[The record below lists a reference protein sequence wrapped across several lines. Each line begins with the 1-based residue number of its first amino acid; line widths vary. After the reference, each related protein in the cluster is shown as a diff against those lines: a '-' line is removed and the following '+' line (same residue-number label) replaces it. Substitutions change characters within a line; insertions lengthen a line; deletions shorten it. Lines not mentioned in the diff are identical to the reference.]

1 LDISVILPT
10 YCECGNIRPLIE
22 AIQSNLA
29 PTGWQIEIIV
39 VDDAS
44 PDGTAEVVRS
54 TPTLPNFTLQCLVRT
69 QERGLA
75 SAIEYGILHCSGE
88 RVLVMDTDFNHSPDN
103 LRAMAE
109 ALDTCDMVI
118 GSRFIRGGGMED
130 RFRYLGSLFFNLFIR
145 VLLLNPVQDNLCGFF
160 TMKRQTLLTFDL
172 DYIFRGYGEYFI
184 RLVALARCAH
194 LSIKELPV
202 FYTLRKSGESKS
214 RFTSMIRDYT
224 FTTLA
229 LWGYHPKK

>member
-1 LDISVILPT
+1 MDISVILPT

-22 AIQSNLA
+22 AIQTNLA

-54 TPTLPNFTLQCLVRT
+54 TLTLPGVHLQCLVRE

-75 SAIEYGILHCSGE
+75 SAIKYGILYCNGE

-109 ALDTCDMVI
+109 TLDTYDMVI
-118 GSRFIRGGGMED
+118 GSRFVRGGDMED
-130 RFRYLGSLFFNLFIR
+130 RFRYVCVKSLFEMHEKAGLKAGNSGSTASSAGKDEGLEAEFAQLQGGTVDSDLAQLKAAR
-145 VLLLNPVQDNLCGFF
+145 QQAALPPTMQKQLAPPVPE
-160 TMKRQTLLTFDL
+160 R
-172 DYIFRGYGEYFI
+172 
-184 RLVALARCAH
+184 
-194 LSIKELPV
+194 
-202 FYTLRKSGESKS
+202 
-214 RFTSMIRDYT
+214 
-224 FTTLA
+224 
-229 LWGYHPKK
+229 

>member
-1 LDISVILPT
+1 MDISVILPT

-22 AIQSNLA
+22 AIQTNLA

-54 TPTLPNFTLQCLVRT
+54 TLTLPGVHLQCLVRE

-75 SAIEYGILHCSGE
+75 SAIKYGILYCNGE

-109 ALDTCDMVI
+109 TLDTYDMVI
-118 GSRFIRGGGMED
+118 GSRFVRGGGMED
-130 RFRYLGSLFFNLFIR
+130 RFRYVCSFLFNLFIR
-145 VLLLNPVQDNLCGFF
+145 VLLFTPVHDNLCGFF
-160 TMKRQTLLTFDL
+160 AMKRQTLQDFDL
-172 DYIFRGYGEYFI
+172 GYTFRGYGEYFI
-184 RLVALARCAH
+184 RLVELARRAH
-194 LSIKELPV
+194 LSIREIPV

-214 RFTSMIRDYT
+214 HFGSMLRNYTS
-224 FTTLA
+224 TTIE
-229 LWGYHPKK
+229 LWGYLSK